1 MYCLLWK
8 VKFLCFLQYLTYSKV
23 VYFTVLI
30 LLFYRIHP
38 SRMIH
43 PVIIIT
49 TPMLKRF
56 FLLDSAKFMVL
67 YLKNPFWILPIMINK
82 FYKGPR
88 VSFVHASGKRNF
100 VIASNISQP
109 NTKSMNYKTSVNEF
123 EAKKIRSVS
132 TLYFTSVHV

>member
-1 MYCLLWK
+1 
-8 VKFLCFLQYLTYSKV
+8 
-23 VYFTVLI
+23 
-30 LLFYRIHP
+30 
-38 SRMIH
+38 
-43 PVIIIT
+43 
-49 TPMLKRF
+49 
-56 FLLDSAKFMVL
+56 
-67 YLKNPFWILPIMINK
+67 MINK

-88 VSFVHASGKRNF
+88 VSFVHPSGKRSF